1 MPLMTRSGHQIRDR
15 GTGNRLRLLLLFSSA
30 GSRDLLMK
38 CAQCRTRY
46 SAADAQPAP
55 GGSSA
60 PGVLLGLAVVFICST
75 AIAFVLHAL
84 YVKWVGVGLS
94 VFVAMQ
100 IPMAWAACRSKAG
113 LAKQGGGACPKC
125 RTENP
130 VRLWSL

>member
-1 MPLMTRSGHQIRDR
+1 
-15 GTGNRLRLLLLFSSA
+15 
-30 GSRDLLMK
+30 MK

-60 PGVLLGLAVVFICST
+60 PGVLLVLAVVFICST
-75 AIAFVLHAL
+75 AIAFVLDVA
-84 YVKWVGVGLS
+84 YVKWVGFGIS

-100 IPMAWAACRSKAG
+100 VPIAWADCRSSAG
-113 LAKQGGGACPKC
+113 LAERGGETCPKC
-125 RTENP
+125 GSENP